1 MKTVNTFGIQ
11 FIIRQDKLKNDKA
24 PIYARITVN
33 GEIIHFALKQWVNP
47 MIWDARRGAS
57 KGKGD
62 AAKNINNGLD
72 QVRLTL
78 GNCYQQLLISPMKSG
93 MPLSECFC

>member
-47 MIWDARRGAS
+47 MIWDAR
-57 KGKGD
+57 KGD